1 MEIFSIFIYIDL
13 WIAISSV
20 EPQFNKT
27 FQIDDMDYKY
37 DGDKETNDDLN
48 IIDSNEQVI
57 SHPKYLVE
65 MNSKVKNNV
74 NVQFTLEEAK
84 FVVNILDEKVEQI
97 SKIEQKLKRPI
108 SHDKNRQI
116 SSGMFTS
123 QELLESE
130 EQAVDYSNR
139 VLNNRD
145 TCLCGEGT
153 PPPMNPRD
161 FYKAASIRFQKKNL
175 EMRKRARRELN
186 RNSNRHMNVIETNR
200 NQEDRIVNG
209 YSADSRP
216 WMATFGQM
224 GGDELKLT
232 CGGALLNHRFIL

>member
-1 MEIFSIFIYIDL
+1 MFYHFIYIYL
-13 WIAISSV
+13 FIVIISGES
-20 EPQFNKT
+20 QFSQT
-27 FQIDDMDYKY
+27 FQIDDMDDKY
-37 DGDKETNDDLN
+37 NGDKETNDDLN

-123 QELLESE
+123 QELLESQ

-153 PPPMNPRD
+153 PPPRNPRD
-161 FYKAASIRFQKKNL
+161 LYKTASIRFRKKEL
-175 EMRKRARRELN
+175 EMRRRAQRELY
-186 RNSNRHMNVIETNR
+186 RNSTGHMNVIETNR
-200 NQEDRIVNG
+200 NHEDSIVNG
-209 YSADSRP
+209 YSAY
-216 WMATFGQM
+216 
-224 GGDELKLT
+224 
-232 CGGALLNHRFIL
+232 N